1 MVFEMELFLHGLGEA
16 TSQFLNEVVCEVEGV
31 RTKLRHKASTSLSF
45 GDSWREKKFLM
56 ASIVG
61 LGGCDVWCF

>member
-1 MVFEMELFLHGLGEA
+1 M
-16 TSQFLNEVVCEVEGV
+16 EVEGV